1 MDNKKKTDSIMRY
14 VVYLL
19 CGVLLAGYSLLKWN
33 AMSEMKYLYL
43 AIGVIWVIYGGVRA
57 LVLAR
62 RQKQDRELAMGVP
75 LAVRP
80 VCIYPPSSHSTTPY
94 TTLAAVPNTITG
106 PAIRNILAAMP
117 VIRPSACV
125 KIGHIFFCFS
135 RIIGFSPTVI
145 SYFFS
150 KAYHPACLATA
161 FMISSVKSS

>member
-1 MDNKKKTDSIMRY
+1 MNNGRTASGTPI
-14 VVYLL
+14 
-19 CGVLLAGYSLLKWN
+19 A
-33 AMSEMKYLYL
+33 
-43 AIGVIWVIYGGVRA
+43 
-57 LVLAR
+57 
-62 RQKQDRELAMGVP
+62 
-75 LAVRP
+75 
-80 VCIYPPSSHSTTPY
+80 YPPSSHSTTPY

-150 KAYHPACLATA
+150 KAYHPARLATA